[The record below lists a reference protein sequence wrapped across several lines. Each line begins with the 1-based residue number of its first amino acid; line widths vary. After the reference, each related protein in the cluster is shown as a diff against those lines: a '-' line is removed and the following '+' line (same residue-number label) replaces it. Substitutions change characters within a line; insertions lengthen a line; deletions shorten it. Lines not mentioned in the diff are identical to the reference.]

1 MMRRP
6 VRTDRPDGGVAEI
19 VGQFSHPPAV
29 LGAPPGMSADLAA
42 GLTVR
47 VGQLADALTA
57 EHRRRAELSAAIYP
71 FEIPVTSLAASGTL
85 DQPVHFGPRDGYAWD
100 LRRLTAAS
108 FTAGTVAVYRNQAA
122 DANQLFTFTSA
133 GTWWI
138 ASGQVI
144 LRSTERLVLV
154 AAGITGSVTVSGSA
168 IMVAEPWLAEYL
180 L

>member
-1 MMRRP
+1 M
-6 VRTDRPDGGVAEI
+6 RTDRPDSGVAEI
-19 VGQFSHPPAV
+19 AGRYAPAAPDAA
-29 LGAPPGMSADLAA
+29 LGADVTASLSVQ
-42 GLTVR
+42 L
-47 VGQLADALTA
+47 GQLANALSY
-57 EHRRRAELSAAIYP
+57 EQSRRRELQAAIYP
-71 FEIPVTSLAASGTL
+71 FEMAATSEAASGTI
-85 DQPVHFGPRDGYAWD
+85 DQPMHLGPRDGYAWD